1 MAALDYFE
9 RLGHDNHRRLCRV
22 YGWEEKKTKGSWG
35 GSTVDYKTIAGTAVR
50 EMNTREIQHFLVVC
64 ALASDLYCPR
74 LQPSPVTGEGLELGA
89 HGAVR
94 NRKSVRVSPRGTLEI
109 KKGKDPQEARADKNA
124 AEVENKPA
132 SAGGL
137 RQWGPARIFWAG
149 CCCCYPASLCHGLR
163 ATIAATRHPL
173 RHRQQKLPVGV
184 AGFAQALC
192 QFMKVHRLFA

>member
-1 MAALDYFE
+1 LHVAFQQKGPFPSHPPVREDSHAIRKKLPATLSRPDLEMAALDYFE

-35 GSTVDYKTIAGTAVR
+35 GSTLDYKTIARTAVR

-74 LQPSPVTGEGLELGA
+74 LQPSPVTSEGLELGA

-94 NRKSVRVSPRGTLEI
+94 SKPQKCPSQSERNSRNQERKGLSRRTSR
-109 KKGKDPQEARADKNA
+109 QNA

-137 RQWGPARIFWAG
+137 CQMGRGPHFFG
-149 CCCCYPASLCHGLR
+149 
-163 ATIAATRHPL
+163 
-173 RHRQQKLPVGV
+173 
-184 AGFAQALC
+184 
-192 QFMKVHRLFA
+192 RLLLL